1 MIKGFLK
8 KLLDD
13 NEKEI
18 RKYSKTVEII
28 NRLEPQMT
36 ALPEA
41 AFPAK
46 TQEFKQRLE
55 NGESLNDIL
64 PEAFALVREAARRT
78 LGMRHFDVQLIGGM
92 VLHDGRIADED
103 REGKTLVA
111 TRRPTS
117 MPWRARGAYRDRQR
131 LPGQS

>member
-64 PEAFALVREAARRT
+64 PEAFALVRKRRGVPWACAISMCSSSVAWFCMMAASRR
-78 LGMRHFDVQLIGGM
+78 
-92 VLHDGRIADED
+92 
-103 REGKTLVA
+103 
-111 TRRPTS
+111 
-117 MPWRARGAYRDRQR
+117 
-131 LPGQS
+131 

>member
-1 MIKGFLK
+1 MIKVSLK

-18 RKYSKTVEII
+18 RKYRKTVEII

-36 ALPEA
+36 VLPEA

-55 NGESLNDIL
+55 NGESLNDI
-64 PEAFALVREAARRT
+64 PAGSFV
-78 LGMRHFDVQLIGGM
+78 
-92 VLHDGRIADED
+92 
-103 REGKTLVA
+103 
-111 TRRPTS
+111 P
-117 MPWRARGAYRDRQR
+117 
-131 LPGQS
+131 